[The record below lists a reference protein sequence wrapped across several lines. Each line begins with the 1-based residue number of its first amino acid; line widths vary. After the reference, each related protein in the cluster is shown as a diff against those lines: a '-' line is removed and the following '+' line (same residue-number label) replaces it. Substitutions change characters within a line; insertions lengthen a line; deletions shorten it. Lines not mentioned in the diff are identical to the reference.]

1 MARIRTIKPEFW
13 RNPELSTVSPE
24 TALLAIGLLNVADD
38 EGWFFANEN
47 LLKADIFPLRECSLS
62 IHGGLTDLSN
72 IGYIRLFLTPD
83 GRRYGHIVNFSK
95 HQKINRPTPSKIK
108 GLQLLTEDSLST
120 HGGLTAGKE
129 RKGKEKDIQRNSFAE
144 EISSKPKQKTQS
156 TEQQEMFDKLWDAY
170 GKKDGKTAAVSAFSK
185 LKVKPEVFGHMMSCV
200 KVYVSRTPDKKYRK
214 HLSTFLNDK
223 TWTDEE
229 NQPSKKNDSPLDLGY
244 HIDID
249 GENQDELELQ
259 RML

>member
-13 RNPELSTVSPE
+13 RNPELSTVSAE

-108 GLQLLTEDSLST
+108 GLQLLTEGSLST

-129 RKGKEKDIQRNSFAE
+129 RKGKEKDIQQNAFAGE
-144 EISSKPKQKTQS
+144 SLSAEPQNTANEI
-156 TEQQEMFDKLWDAY
+156 EVMFNTVWDLY
-170 GKKDGKTAAVSAFSK
+170 GKKVDKAIALKSFSRLKATPELFEKICSAVR
-185 LKVKPEVFGHMMSCV
+185 
-200 KVYVSRTPDKKYRK
+200 VYVKSNPDVKFRK
-214 HLSTFLNDK
+214 HLATYLNNRCWEDEVWMPADNLVSDAVSFHTTFNCESAL
-223 TWTDEE
+223 EE
-229 NQPSKKNDSPLDLGY
+229 
-244 HIDID
+244 
-249 GENQDELELQ
+249 EFQ